1 MSKASK
7 QSGQKFDTGE
17 IFADEE
23 FDAEEFVEHMDDK
36 GTTPP
41 RPHANAHAHAHAK
54 GGWRR
59 LEELKEQKMLRNQLL
74 ELEDFE
80 EF

>member
-1 MSKASK
+1 MSKARK
-7 QSGQKFDTGE
+7 QSGEKFDTGE
-17 IFADEE
+17 IFADDD

-36 GTTPP
+36 GNHQQ
-41 RPHANAHAHAHAK
+41 RPQQQAR

-59 LEELKEQKMLRNQLL
+59 LEELKEQKQLRSQLL
-74 ELEDFE
+74 ELEDWD